1 MGELAMAINHSESQQ
16 FALQDIQ
23 HIAFKGKELEAVYSE
38 QSNQDC
44 KIAEE
49 SADST
54 KTAEVFEKGLMQYG

>member
-44 KIAEE
+44 MIAEA
-49 SADST
+49 SVDST
-54 KTAEVFEKGLMQYG
+54 KTAEEFEKGLMQYG